1 MRWTAL
7 TFVLVA
13 ALAGCGRGSNSSGTT
28 TQSAPTTTAA
38 STTTLRVYFIRDEKV
53 GPAGR
58 AVPPTQAIATAA
70 MQELLK
76 GPTSADAG
84 IGLTTSIGAGT
95 TLNRVTVAD
104 GVATVELSPEP
115 SAEPAIAQ
123 VVYTLT
129 QFPTVTGVRLGSD
142 AKPLSRADVEAQT
155 PRILVETPL
164 PFDAVTSPI
173 RLAGTADTFEA
184 NFTAELVAA
193 DGTVLDKHFVT
204 ATSGSGTRG
213 TYAATLSYPTGT
225 TGSATVKVWE
235 PSAENGQPLG
245 TVEIPVTLG

>member
-7 TFVLVA
+7 AFVLVA
-13 ALAGCGRGSNSSGTT
+13 ALAGCGGSSNSTESTA
-28 TQSAPTTTAA
+28 QAPPTTTGAG
-38 STTTLRVYFIRDEKV
+38 TTTLRVYFIRDEKV
-53 GPAGR
+53 GPASR
-58 AVPPTQAIATAA
+58 AVQPTQAVATAA

-76 GPTSADAG
+76 GPTSADTG
-84 IGLTTSIGAGT
+84 VGLTTSIADGT
-95 TLNRVTVAD
+95 TLNSVTIAN
-104 GVATVELSPEP
+104 GVATVDLSPEP
-115 SAEPAIAQ
+115 TTDAAIAQ

-129 QFPTVTGVRLGSD
+129 QFPTVTAVRFGSD
-142 AKPLSRADVEAQT
+142 GKPTSRADVEAET

-164 PFDAVTSPI
+164 PFDTVTSPI
-173 RLAGTADTFEA
+173 HLAGTADTFEA

-213 TYAATLSYPTGT
+213 TYATTLSYPTGT

-245 TVEIPVTLG
+245 AVDFPVTLG